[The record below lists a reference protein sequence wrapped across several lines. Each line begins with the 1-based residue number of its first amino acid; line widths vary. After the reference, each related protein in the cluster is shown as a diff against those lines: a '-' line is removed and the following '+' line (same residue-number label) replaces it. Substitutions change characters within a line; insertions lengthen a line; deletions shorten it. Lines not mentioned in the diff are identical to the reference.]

1 MALVLWK
8 NYPVEK
14 ERIGMYLFGRIAQD
28 PDKPECYLSLSAGR
42 RKFGRPQRY
51 YIIGHGLRKTLSVT
65 ADSDAEAV
73 VKANAKLQSALDAAG
88 GAE

>member
-1 MALVLWK
+1 MSLILWRD
-8 NYPVEK
+8 YPVEK

-28 PDKPECYLSLSAGR
+28 PDRPECHLILSAGR
-42 RKFGRPQRY
+42 RKFGRAQRY

-73 VKANAKLQSALDAAG
+73 EKANAKLRAQLEAQP
-88 GAE
+88 